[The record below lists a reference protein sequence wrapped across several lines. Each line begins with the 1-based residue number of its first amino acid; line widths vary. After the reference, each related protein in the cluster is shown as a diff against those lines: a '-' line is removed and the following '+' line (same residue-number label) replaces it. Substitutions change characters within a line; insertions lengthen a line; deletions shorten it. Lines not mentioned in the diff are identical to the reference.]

1 MKGLIS
7 MNPLLEYLL
16 VFFIVFIMNYI
27 FFIRNKQKYDKN
39 KIPQELYYLKVL
51 YNVNIKKINYKKFV
65 WIYSFINTFIV
76 SITYIIVVWLVDGL
90 VFQVVVG
97 IVLLFLL
104 IIVCYGLL
112 GRYYIWKEGR
122 K

>member
-1 MKGLIS
+1 